1 MMVNWKFA
9 WREARQRPSR
19 AILTLL
25 SIIIGVAAVV
35 AVTIAAGTTNRA
47 FDQIFMTV
55 AGRADLE
62 LSVPIGSG
70 FDEKIPAKVAR
81 LPVVESVAPLVKR
94 NTRLYVGRAKNYGMV
109 VLGID
114 PAVDQQV
121 RDYDI
126 TAGKMIDN
134 KTGGVMLD
142 ANFAESAGIKLNQ
155 QIEFLNKEGI
165 TKTHVVA
172 FYKPRGAAINAEGTT
187 MLMPILAAQHF
198 FKTAKKVDAAQ
209 IVLKPGVDKEAAR
222 EQIQAVLPE
231 GVTVRPPETRS
242 ALADETSLST
252 QQGMRMAR
260 AFSLLVAVFIITN
273 TFLINVT
280 QRRKQLGIMR
290 AIGGTRQQIA
300 GMVFREAM
308 LMGVI
313 GTVIGSALG
322 VLAAHLLT
330 RAMGSLYQAKLPPIE
345 LTMWPFIVGT
355 ACGIGISLISA
366 ALPARKAAHLS
377 PLEAMRDVRAEE
389 LEGSSRSLVI
399 FGACA
404 IAAGLVVMFLSVRG
418 ILPMLNAVW
427 AAVLILIGV
436 VLMIPM
442 VLDPLSSAV
451 AMVFKRF
458 APVEG
463 KLARLQLLRHHSR
476 TTLTIGVV
484 FVAISTGI
492 GLANSV
498 MDTVDNVR
506 NWYTKSIVADFYVRA
521 ETVSMATGAAASLP
535 DTVGPEIKKV
545 AGIKS
550 LDALRFQKVQV
561 GDEQATIVARDHS
574 APEAPDL
581 DIVSGDLSKLREQ
594 MQNGEVALGSVLA
607 ERTKKKV
614 GDEITL
620 DSEGGPKK
628 FRIAAIV
635 NDYQGG
641 GLTIHI
647 ERDVARKKLGLDGVD
662 AYIIKADHDQLP
674 EVRDELQEIATRS
687 GLRLES
693 AADIRAHIDS
703 MMSGVVASL
712 WGMVVLGLIVSSVG
726 VTNTLTINVLE
737 QTREIGLLRIVA
749 MTRNQVRKTIFTQA
763 MIVALLAL
771 IPGIAAGVGV
781 AYLINLAMLP
791 VTGHLVNFTLHPV
804 LMLGGFVIGLLVV
817 TLAAWF
823 PANRA
828 SQLDLPTALRT
839 L

>member
-1 MMVNWKFA
+1 
-9 WREARQRPSR
+9 
-19 AILTLL
+19 
-25 SIIIGVAAVV
+25 
-35 AVTIAAGTTNRA
+35 
-47 FDQIFMTV
+47 
-55 AGRADLE
+55 
-62 LSVPIGSG
+62 
-70 FDEKIPAKVAR
+70 
-81 LPVVESVAPLVKR
+81 
-94 NTRLYVGRAKNYGMV
+94 
-109 VLGID
+109 
-114 PAVDQQV
+114 
-121 RDYDI
+121 
-126 TAGKMIDN
+126 
-134 KTGGVMLD
+134 
-142 ANFAESAGIKLNQ
+142 
-155 QIEFLNKEGI
+155 
-165 TKTHVVA
+165 
-172 FYKPRGAAINAEGTT
+172 
-187 MLMPILAAQHF
+187 
-198 FKTAKKVDAAQ
+198 
-209 IVLKPGVDKEAAR
+209 
-222 EQIQAVLPE
+222 
-231 GVTVRPPETRS
+231 
-242 ALADETSLST
+242 
-252 QQGMRMAR
+252 
-260 AFSLLVAVFIITN
+260 
-273 TFLINVT
+273 
-280 QRRKQLGIMR
+280 
-290 AIGGTRQQIA
+290 
-300 GMVFREAM
+300 
-308 LMGVI
+308 
-313 GTVIGSALG
+313 
-322 VLAAHLLT
+322 
-330 RAMGSLYQAKLPPIE
+330 
-345 LTMWPFIVGT
+345 
-355 ACGIGISLISA
+355 
-366 ALPARKAAHLS
+366 
-377 PLEAMRDVRAEE
+377 
-389 LEGSSRSLVI
+389 
-399 FGACA
+399 
-404 IAAGLVVMFLSVRG
+404 
-418 ILPMLNAVW
+418 
-427 AAVLILIGV
+427 
-436 VLMIPM
+436 
-442 VLDPLSSAV
+442 
-451 AMVFKRF
+451 
-458 APVEG
+458 
-463 KLARLQLLRHHSR
+463 
-476 TTLTIGVV
+476 
-484 FVAISTGI
+484 
-492 GLANSV
+492 
-498 MDTVDNVR
+498 
-506 NWYTKSIVADFYVRA
+506 
-521 ETVSMATGAAASLP
+521 MATGAAASLP

-550 LDALRFQKVQV
+550 LDAFRFQKVQV

-607 ERTKKKV
+607 ERTKKKI